1 MQTDANQ
8 EQPPQNLPTTVF
20 LEQVL
25 TDVEKYSPLNL
36 VPVTDF
42 FRQVFVTRVSF
53 LESRCMKT
61 WLFSQ
66 LVKLGLSPFYL
77 FIILIIIASLA
88 ARHMYKNSIYLLCNL
103 VGVVYPTYRSIKVIY
118 QQSSNDNELNAE
130 QKQWLTYWTVYGWL
144 QIADYWSTQLLKL
157 LPGYNFLKL
166 IFLYWAQNDQSRGA
180 TLLFER
186 VLKPLLRKPQPKLN
200 TNTQKRQTT
209 KWQQNDQQQSTQR
222 FVKVD
227 HNSSGP
233 SVVYRSDLSPE
244 EIWRRN
250 PEERENEVEPYH
262 LNHAN

>member
-8 EQPPQNLPTTVF
+8 DQTPQNLPTTAF

-53 LESRCMKT
+53 LESR
-61 WLFSQ
+61 F
-66 LVKLGLSPFYL
+66 
-77 FIILIIIASLA
+77 
-88 ARHMYKNSIYLLCNL
+88 
-103 VGVVYPTYRSIKVIY
+103 GVVYPTYRSIKIIY
-118 QQSSNDNELNAE
+118 QQPSNDNELIAE

-144 QIADYWSTQLLKL
+144 QVADYWSTRLLNL

-180 TLLFER
+180 TILFEQ

-200 TNTQKRQTT
+200 TTTQKRQTT

-222 FVKVD
+222 FVKID

-244 EIWRRN
+244 EIWKRN
-250 PEERENEVEPYH
+250 PEERENDVEPYH